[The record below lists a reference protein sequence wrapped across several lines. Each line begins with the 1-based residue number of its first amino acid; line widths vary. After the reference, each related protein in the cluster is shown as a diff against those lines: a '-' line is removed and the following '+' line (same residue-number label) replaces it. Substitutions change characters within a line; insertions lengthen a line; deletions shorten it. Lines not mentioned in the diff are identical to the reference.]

1 MAFLD
6 EQGLSTFIYNSKNM
20 FAKKTDIKFYMEATE
35 PKDVPDGS
43 VWMTPDELS
52 ESTVIEGKIKTV
64 NGVAGDPSGN
74 IQLSGYIGRNTTYS
88 VGDIL
93 FSNNL
98 PPLYYLECTTAG
110 TTGATESD
118 YERPK

>member
-6 EQGLSTFIYNSKNM
+6 EHGLSTFIYNSKNL
-20 FAKKTDIKFYMEATE
+20 FAKKNDIKFYVETTE
-35 PKDVPDGS
+35 PSDVPDGS

-64 NGVAGDPSGN
+64 NGVAGDPNGN
-74 IQLSGYIGRNTTYS
+74 IQLSGYIGRNTAYS

>member
-6 EQGLSTFIYNSKNM
+6 EQGLSTFIYNSKNL
-20 FAKKTDIKFYMEATE
+20 FAKKNDIKFYMEATE

-110 TTGATESD
+110 TTGATEAD